1 MSYYKNAVSW
11 NYYFDSAAAESAS
24 CEVRITGDQ
33 IVVSYETDEGHTV
46 YAGSEKAA
54 GHYILES
61 ESPAGRATLHRL
73 PDSLILEGYWEEG
86 GSKGMWRIQLGEVS
100 DDLTGEDID
109 ATPHC
114 TGDDD
119 LELEEAEKQF
129 EDEVLSARFRFPM
142 RQGWDIHFGV
152 PSNWTRSERQ
162 RFAHYI
168 NSLPT
173 QEDA

>member
-1 MSYYKNAVSW
+1 MSHYKNAVSW

-24 CEVRITGDQ
+24 CEVRITDDQ

-46 YAGSEKAA
+46 YAGSENTA

-109 ATPHC
+109 ATLLG
-114 TGDDD
+114 TDDD
-119 LELEEAEKQF
+119 ELELEEPEERF
-129 EDEVLSARFRFPM
+129 EDEVFPVRFSFPM
-142 RQGWDIHFGV
+142 RKGWDIRFRV
-152 PSNWTRSERQ
+152 PADWTRAEAR

-173 QEDA
+173 SEDA